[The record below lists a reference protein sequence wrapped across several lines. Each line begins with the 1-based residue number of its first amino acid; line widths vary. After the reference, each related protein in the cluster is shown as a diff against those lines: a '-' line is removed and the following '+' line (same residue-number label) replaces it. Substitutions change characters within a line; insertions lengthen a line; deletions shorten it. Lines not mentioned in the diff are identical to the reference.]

1 MIMSAIGADE
11 CVSGLVKSLRRE
23 PDLCQPDEVGNA
35 GIVIKCQIGVW
46 TADGAGLNPHSC
58 PPVIRTHDMR
68 GLTMGRWIKEK
79 LQEWLILVVG
89 LAAIPILIGIGA
101 QFQSGSEPA
110 VSVAA
115 APATPDGPS
124 KPMAA
129 TAAPSAKQTA
139 VAPSSAKQGVEGNNR
154 ADSKQSSDNKAT
166 ARAAPTLQTAQT
178 GVPAAA
184 APAPPPA
191 QAPSPIQTAQTP
203 PPAAPMAHD
212 HAPAA
217 RTTGESTA
225 GAVAQP
231 ATTGDTAGRQVFQKC
246 RACHSLD
253 AGKNGVGPSLA
264 NIVGEK
270 AAAVPGYN
278 FSPAMKASNLTWDAA
293 TLDAYLADPQ
303 KVVPGNKMPFPGLK
317 TDRERSAII
326 ALLTETS
333 KAGGAA
339 AAAAPAAS
347 TAQTATPS

>member
-1 MIMSAIGADE
+1 
-11 CVSGLVKSLRRE
+11 
-23 PDLCQPDEVGNA
+23 
-35 GIVIKCQIGVW
+35 
-46 TADGAGLNPHSC
+46 
-58 PPVIRTHDMR
+58 
-68 GLTMGRWIKEK
+68 MGRWIKEK

-101 QFQSGSEPA
+101 QFQSGSEPP

-115 APATPDGPS
+115 APATPDGPP

-166 ARAAPTLQTAQT
+166 ARAAPALQTAQT

-191 QAPSPIQTAQTP
+191 QAPPPIQTAQTP
-203 PPAAPMAHD
+203 PPAAPMTHD

-217 RTTGESTA
+217 RTTGQS
-225 GAVAQP
+225 GRCSRS
-231 ATTGDTAGRQVFQKC
+231 TGDDRRCAAGRQVFQKC

-317 TDRERSAII
+317 TERERSAII
-326 ALLTETS
+326 ALLTRYVEVGRRRRLHQRRRHRRL
-333 KAGGAA
+333 KL
-339 AAAAPAAS
+339 AAPSAAPSAAGAIGLVRRQSRGQAMCPGSATHFAPESPKAAWCSSASAARS
-347 TAQTATPS
+347 TVRSIPCCPPRKARSFR